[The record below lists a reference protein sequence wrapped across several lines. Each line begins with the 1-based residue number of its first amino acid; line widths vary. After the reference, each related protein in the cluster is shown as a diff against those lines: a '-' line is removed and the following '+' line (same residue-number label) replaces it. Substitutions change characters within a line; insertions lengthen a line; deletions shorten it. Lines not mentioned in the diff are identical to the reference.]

1 MSRFKNI
8 TLQIHNLSGS
18 VLSLMFV
25 IWFLSGFVLIFAGF
39 PHASKEE
46 RFLHL
51 SFLTK
56 SDFDSIQAPSKS
68 FSGEIELEKMNGNPV
83 YRVYSGRKSQ
93 KVYNA
98 VSLNESEKATEK
110 EAVNLAEDFTGAKLQ
125 SVEKIEE
132 LDQWIPW
139 DYYNPLLPIYKCYL
153 NDKDHTRIYISE
165 KTGSIIQETTRKS
178 RWAARLGAIPHWIY
192 FKSLRL
198 QKGLWLKVVAWISFL
213 GILVSITG
221 LVAGFIRL
229 KKRKKNSQWTE
240 FSPYKKF
247 WYKWHH
253 ITGFLFGFFVFTF
266 ILSGFFS
273 VVDIPKSLVPVHA
286 KVSAAKVWNQKP
298 DAKQH
303 AVISMSD
310 LWNAVKGE
318 KPIRKV
324 VWKTVMNQACFW
336 VYRDQ
341 FELPDVYVAT
351 ADGVFA
357 KPDYSEKEISS
368 WCKSAFTGTNY
379 DLKELNEF
387 DAYYQKSGMWK
398 RPLPVWQLS
407 LHDAD
412 HTCMYIH
419 PKTGEVIKSYNSND
433 RGRRWLYKS
442 LHTLDFPF
450 LKQHEWLRK
459 FLLLFL
465 SLGGTVVSVSGFVL
479 GIKWIRRKAKKSL
492 PVRLKPVKI
501 KSND

>member
-1 MSRFKNI
+1 
-8 TLQIHNLSGS
+8 
-18 VLSLMFV
+18 MFV

-46 RFLHL
+46 RFMHL
-51 SFLTK
+51 SSLTK
-56 SDFDSIQAPSKS
+56 SDFDSIQAPSED
-68 FSGEIELEKMNGNPV
+68 FSGKIELEKMNGNPV
-83 YRVYSGRKSQ
+83 YRVYSGRKLQ

-98 VSLNESEKATEK
+98 VSLIRCENTTEK
-110 EAVNLAEDFTGAKLQ
+110 VAVNLAEDFTGAKLK

-139 DYYNPLLPIYKCYL
+139 SYYRALLPIYKCYL
-153 NDKDHTRIYISE
+153 NDEDHTRIYISE
-165 KTGSIIQETTRKS
+165 KTGSIIQKTTRKT

-213 GILVSITG
+213 GILVSISG
-221 LVAGFIRL
+221 LIAGFIRL
-229 KKRKKNSQWTE
+229 KKRKKSSKWME
-240 FSPYKKF
+240 CSPYKKF

-273 VVDIPKSLVPVHA
+273 VVDIPKSLVPVHVKASA
-286 KVSAAKVWNQKP
+286 KKIWNQKT
-298 DAKQH
+298 DVVQH
-303 AVISMSD
+303 EKISLPH
-310 LWNAVKGE
+310 LWNAIEDKQ
-318 KPIRKV
+318 PIRKV

-336 VYRDQ
+336 VYRDHYQ
-341 FELPDVYVAT
+341 LPDVYVSGT
-351 ADGVFA
+351 DGAFA
-357 KPDYSEKEISS
+357 KSNYSKKEIIS
-368 WCKSAFTGTNY
+368 WCKNVFAGTDY
-379 DLKELNEF
+379 DVKELNKF

-398 RPLPVWQLS
+398 RPLPVWQLN

-412 HTCMYIH
+412 QTSMYIH
-419 PKTGEVIKSYNSND
+419 PKTGEVIKSNNNNS
-433 RGRRWLYKS
+433 RARRWLYRS

-459 FLLLFL
+459 LLLLFL
-465 SLGGTVVSVSGFVL
+465 SLGGTAVSISGLIL
-479 GIKWIRRKAKKSL
+479 GIKWIKRKAKKSL
-492 PVRLKPVKI
+492 PVRIKPVKI

>member
-8 TLQIHNLSGS
+8 ILQIHNLSGTF
-18 VLSLMFV
+18 LSLMFV

-46 RFLHL
+46 RFMHL

-56 SDFDSIQAPSKS
+56 SDFDSIQAPSED
-68 FSGEIELEKMNGNPV
+68 FSGKIELEKMNGNPV

-93 KVYNA
+93 KVYSA
-98 VSLNESEKATEK
+98 ISLIRCENTTEK
-110 EAVNLAEDFTGAKLQ
+110 EAVNLAEDFTGAKLK

-139 DYYNPLLPIYKCYL
+139 SYYRALLPIYKCYL
-153 NDKDHTRIYISE
+153 NDEDRTRIYISE
-165 KTGSIIQETTRKS
+165 KTGSIIQETTIKT

-198 QKGLWLKVVAWISFL
+198 QKGLWVKVVAWISFF
-213 GILVSITG
+213 GILVSISG
-221 LVAGFIRL
+221 LIAGFIRL
-229 KKRKKNSQWTE
+229 KKRKKSSKWTE
-240 FSPYKKF
+240 CSPYKKF

-286 KVSAAKVWNQKP
+286 KVSAVKVWNQKT
-298 DAKQH
+298 DVKQH
-303 AVISMSD
+303 AATSLSH
-310 LWNAVKGE
+310 LWNAVEGK

-336 VYRDQ
+336 VYRDHYQ
-341 FELPDVYVAT
+341 LPDVYVAGT
-351 ADGVFA
+351 DGAFA
-357 KPDYSEKEISS
+357 KSNYSKKEISS
-368 WCKSAFTGTNY
+368 WCKSVFADTGY
-379 DLKELNEF
+379 DVKELNEF

-398 RPLPVWQLS
+398 RPLPVWQLT

-412 HTCMYIH
+412 HTSMYIH

-433 RGRRWLYKS
+433 RSRRWLYRS

-459 FLLLFL
+459 LLLLFL
-465 SLGGTVVSVSGFVL
+465 SLGGTAVSISGLVL
-479 GIKWIRRKAKKSL
+479 GLKWIKRKTKKSL
-492 PVRLKPVKI
+492 PVRTKLVKM
-501 KSND
+501 KFND